1 MLNSVSLVG
10 RIVKTTYKV
19 DKRGYIDIEVKK
31 PFSLEIGKEEFEIF
45 SIQLWKGLEEM
56 LDDDIFLNSLIAIRG
71 RLIGQNN
78 HTYVV
83 YAEVIELLDKHFH
96 K

>member
-19 DKRGYIDIEVKK
+19 NNKGYIDIEVKK
-31 PFSLEIGKEEFEIF
+31 PFSLEIGKEEFERF
-45 SIQLWKGLEEM
+45 SIQLWRGLEEM

-78 HTYVV
+78 NTYVV

>member
-10 RIVKTTYKV
+10 RIVKTTYKINN
-19 DKRGYIDIEVKK
+19 KGYIDIEVKK
-31 PFSLEIGKEEFEIF
+31 PFTLEIGKEEFEKF

-56 LDDDIFLNSLIAIRG
+56 LDDEIFLNSLIAIRG

-78 HTYVV
+78 ETYMVL
-83 YAEVIELLDKHFH
+83 AEIVELLDKHFH